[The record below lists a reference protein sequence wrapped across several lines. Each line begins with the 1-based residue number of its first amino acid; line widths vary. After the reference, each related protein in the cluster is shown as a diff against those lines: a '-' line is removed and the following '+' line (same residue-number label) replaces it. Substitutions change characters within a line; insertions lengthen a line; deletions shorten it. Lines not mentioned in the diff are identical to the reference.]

1 MVGFWTSWNPGW
13 FIFSFWKSNT
23 SNQNRIFED
32 PLITKTHLEW
42 EEPEFFSRFNVEH
55 SFSSHVFFSFLISQG
70 FPPIKFSNE
79 SLGWNPTEKPTE
91 KPRIKRRN
99 VPWKSN
105 QIVIDQGEFKFHLGV
120 SNGWDDSFPF
130 EMVATFVHFPAKYSM
145 MKNGSPLKN
154 TSSAHK
160 THPNLHLLLGK
171 FTHPKIPPRK
181 MVDVYNSG
189 PEMIRIF
196 LQLLSGKLT

>member
-1 MVGFWTSWNPGW
+1 MGRTRVFQPFQCGT
-13 FIFSFWKSNT
+13 
-23 SNQNRIFED
+23 Q
-32 PLITKTHLEW
+32 
-42 EEPEFFSRFNVEH
+42 FFFPC
-55 SFSSHVFFSFLISQG
+55 FFFPFLISQG

-154 TSSAHK
+154 TSSDHK
-160 THPNLHLLLGK
+160 THPNLCFWENSRIQK
-171 FTHPKIPPRK
+171 FSKEK

-189 PEMIRIF
+189 PGMIRIF
-196 LQLLSGKLT
+196 LQLHGSNFHGF